1 MPCSKF
7 CVFWICWYPLS
18 THKKNTNPYF
28 FLFPTPPEFGISR
41 RVVVRLKIIRK
52 KLRRRT
58 YFEARRKASYHI
70 VLVPLTR
77 TDHISYIQPNFTSFL
92 PKAGDARR
100 VIYIIILKYDQSS
113 SANCGV

>member
-7 CVFWICWYPLS
+7 CIFWICWYPLS
-18 THKKNTNPYF
+18 THKKLPIHI

-41 RVVVRLKIIRK
+41 RVVVSLKIRQK

-70 VLVPLTR
+70 VLVPLT
-77 TDHISYIQPNFTSFL
+77 TYHIQPNFTSFL
-92 PKAGDARR
+92 PKAGDARNIHYHIK
-100 VIYIIILKYDQSS
+100 V
-113 SANCGV
+113 